1 MKKIRYLPFGYT
13 IRNGHT
19 VVEQQEA
26 DIVRNIFKAY
36 IQGASLKE
44 IAEDLTAKQIP
55 YTERTCV
62 WDRRG
67 FLGFWRMRST
77 PAMKNSRRSSTK
89 TSTKK
94 PSRSKAHGAGIRQS
108 RKARASGRFAT
119 VSAAG
124 NAVRRCSGT
133 SIPNVRFGKAGHVA
147 MQTAAFGCGS
157 VTANCSGKSRSL

>member
-36 IQGASLKE
+36 IQGAQSGPVYG
-44 IAEDLTAKQIP
+44 I
-55 YTERTCV
+55 
-62 WDRRG
+62 RRG

-94 PSRSKAHGAGIRQS
+94 PLQSKAHGAGIRQS
-108 RKARASGRFAT
+108 RKARASGRSAT

-147 MQTAAFGCGS
+147 MQTVAFGCGS
-157 VTANCSGKSRSL
+157 ATASCSGKSRSL